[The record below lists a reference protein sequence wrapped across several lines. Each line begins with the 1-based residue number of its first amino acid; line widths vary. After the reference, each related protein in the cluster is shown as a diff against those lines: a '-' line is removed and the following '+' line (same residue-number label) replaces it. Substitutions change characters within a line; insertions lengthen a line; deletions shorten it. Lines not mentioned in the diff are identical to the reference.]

1 MENELQQ
8 VVVDG
13 AEMPLPG
20 TSSISQD
27 MEDQPPSDLP
37 SANDVEMLD
46 SEIPG
51 LDSSLVLHESQDT
64 IEASQSSTIDT
75 QGTYLD
81 QVATSFDKSEESSL
95 KESAVESATVS
106 LSSQLLLPKM
116 SMPAVHLS
124 EEEKNNLQKLCFMH
138 IIDAYKQIAAAGGSQ
153 IRSSL
158 LVYLGAEVK
167 YN

>member
-13 AEMPLPG
+13 AEMPLPS

-27 MEDQPPSDLP
+27 MEDQPPSDMH
-37 SANDVEMLD
+37 SANDVEMMD

-75 QGTYLD
+75 QGTCLD
-81 QVATSFDKSEESSL
+81 QVATSVDKSEESSL

-106 LSSQLLLPKM
+106 LSSQLLLSKM

-124 EEEKNNLQKLCFMH
+124 EEEKNNLQKLCFMR